1 MNVDRPIIKKD
12 AFMYLLGFHCAGAQ
26 LSEQEQAAVGF
37 NTTVEASSNPDTA
50 GTSNP
55 DSAFSTQGTVTTTV
69 SGAGSIPLVIMP
81 NDYFTVPEKTHET
94 PDPETGEPVP
104 VDITRSYTDQTI
116 GNAAVSYGAD
126 CEQHS
131 SYYSQD
137 YRSDKDNPPGSYG
150 YYYDCSSLV
159 ARIYNKVLTDAGYTD
174 YANEFAN
181 YHYTIQYKNDYIGWH
196 CCNTESLASLG
207 HKYSLFICINCYDE
221 KLLLPGDI
229 ILTHRTDKDGKEVSD
244 KDYNLNH
251 ALLYVGGG
259 QALHITT
266 TGNPMY
272 YITFLNEYQP
282 SRVRF
287 VLRPSLKVLNCK
299 GLSIDTSKRFT
310 ETVWDKYEKKNVQKW
325 RIPMNY
331 KQSVYIPQGSD
342 T

>member
-1 MNVDRPIIKKD
+1 MSVDRPIIKKD

-37 NTTVEASSNPDTA
+37 NTTVEASSNPETA
-50 GTSNP
+50 GTANP
-55 DSAFSTQGTVTTTV
+55 DSAFSTQGTVTTTI
-69 SGAGSIPLVIMP
+69 SGAGAIPLVIMP

-94 PDPETGEPVP
+94 PDPETGEPIP

-116 GNAAVSYGAD
+116 GNAAVYYGAD

-137 YRSDKDNPPGSYG
+137 YRKDKDHPPGTYG

-159 ARIYNKVLTDAGYTD
+159 SRIYNKILTDAGYTD

-181 YHYTIQYKNDYIGWH
+181 WRGSSDGWS
-196 CCNTESLASLG
+196 CKNTEGLAALG

-221 KLLLPGDI
+221 SLLLPGDI
-229 ILTHRTDKDGKEVSD
+229 ILTHRTNNDGDEVSD

-251 ALLYVGGG
+251 ALLFVGDGR
-259 QALHITT
+259 ALHITNP
-266 TGNPMY
+266 GEPMY
-272 YITFLNEYQP
+272 YITFSAVYKPE
-282 SRVRF
+282 RVRF

-299 GLSIDTSKRFT
+299 GLSIDTSKRTT
-310 ETVWDKYEKKNVQKW
+310 EDVWDSYQKKYVKKW
-325 RIPMNY
+325 RIPMEY